1 MTPVGGRVP
10 GLTVW
15 LTGLSSAGKTT
26 ISRVVHETLQAREER
41 VEWLDGDAMRRGLS
55 AHLGF
60 TKKDRDENIRRIGY
74 VAELLTRHGVIVLVS
89 AISPYRALRD
99 EMRRRIGN
107 FVEVYVHAPLE
118 VCEQRDVK
126 GIYRRARGRKLRHV
140 TGLDDP
146 YEPPLAPEIVCPTY
160 RETPEAS
167 AARVLAAID
176 AWQKAAW
183 QKLARAP
190 LKMDTVQE
198 PPPPEP
204 PGVRGLEG
212 LRPLT

>member
-1 MTPVGGRVP
+1 MTAVRGGAP

-26 ISRVVHETLQAREER
+26 ISRLLHETLQARGER

-55 AHLGF
+55 ADLGF
-60 TKKDRDENIRRIGY
+60 SKKDRDENVRRVGY

-89 AISPYRALRD
+89 AISPYRALRN

-107 FVEVYVHAPLE
+107 FLEVHIHAPLA

-126 GIYRRARGRKLRHV
+126 GIYQRARAENLRQV

-146 YEPPLAPEIVCPTY
+146 YEPPLAPEIVCHTY
-160 RETPEAS
+160 RETPQES
-167 AARVLAAID
+167 AARVLAAIETWQKE
-176 AWQKAAW
+176 AWQKADA
-183 QKLARAP
+183 APGNRDAAPEAP
-190 LKMDTVQE
+190 LRE
-198 PPPPEP
+198 PAS
-204 PGVRGLEG
+204 VHGLEG